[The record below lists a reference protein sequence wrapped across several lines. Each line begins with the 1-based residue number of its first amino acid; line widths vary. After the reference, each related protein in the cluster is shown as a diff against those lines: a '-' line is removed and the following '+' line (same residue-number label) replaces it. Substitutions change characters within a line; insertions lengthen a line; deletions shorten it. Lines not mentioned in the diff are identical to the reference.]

1 MDTLNKVISRNRA
14 TSYFLYAIATLFTGI
29 LSWGFI
35 MSIQQGLSAKE
46 AIVSMPTQLEV
57 MWGAVMGMIFGGH
70 EEEINK
76 IEKALGIDLDKD
88 GDVGLEGTPNA
99 LAVPDPVAGPV
110 PAVDPGVAPAMP
122 KEWAQQV
129 TRPQFGPPA

>member
-76 IEKALGIDLDKD
+76 AEKMLNKDLDKD
-88 GDVGLEGTPNA
+88 GDIGLPGGGIPAA
-99 LAVPDPVAGPV
+99 LVNEV
-110 PAVDPGVAPAMP
+110 PAQVVQEPAPP
-122 KEWAQQV
+122 DDNKIWY
-129 TRPQFGPPA
+129 GPPA